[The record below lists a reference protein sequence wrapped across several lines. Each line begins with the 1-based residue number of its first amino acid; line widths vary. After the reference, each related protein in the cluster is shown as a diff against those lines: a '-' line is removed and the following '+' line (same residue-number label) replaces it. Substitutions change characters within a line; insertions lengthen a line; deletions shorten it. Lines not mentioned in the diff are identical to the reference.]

1 MKKFAII
8 ILALSAVLAGCK
20 KENIRPSEGGTGTLS
35 LQLKGGSYEFSDVD
49 LSTKADT
56 DVDVNTFKINIDR
69 KDGGYSDE
77 WASFSEV
84 PSMLELPSG
93 EYTISASSAQT
104 EPYDGWG
111 VPVYAGSQDFLV
123 EINKV
128 SNVEVV
134 CSISNMKVTVNCTD
148 NFLSELTDFEITVLC
163 EGSRSLTWKKSEVEA
178 QQCGYF
184 PVSPLDVR
192 VKGYRA
198 VNNMEATY
206 HLPIKEVKAGNNY
219 ILKLDAIT
227 TGEAGFEISID
238 DTLNDTE
245 VGIEIPG
252 IDQDPVEGGEDENP
266 DEEPDVP
273 SEPDTPAITMAWP
286 ANPEFS
292 PIDIG
297 SVDVDLKI
305 NVPAGINTFVVHV
318 SENFKDAVSAITTGN
333 VDYLDLINDTAVISA
348 LSGMDPTMPLG
359 SNLKGQTSVDFS
371 LTSLIDLIKTVGT
384 PGDEYVFTLEL
395 TDTSGVEFTRSLTFI
410 NPAQSE

>member
-134 CSISNMKVTVNCTD
+134 CSISNMKVTVNCTE

-238 DTLNDTE
+238 DTLNDT
-245 VGIEIPG
+245 
-252 IDQDPVEGGEDENP
+252 
-266 DEEPDVP
+266 VP
-273 SEPDTPAITMAWP
+273 SEPDTPAITMEWP

-292 PIDIG
+292 PKEIG

-305 NVPAGINTFVVHV
+305 NVPAGINTFVVQV
-318 SENFKDAVSAITTGN
+318 SENFKDAVSVITTGN

-348 LSGMDPTMPLG
+348 LSEMDPTMPLG

-371 LTSLIDLIKTVGT
+371 LTSLIDLIKMVGT